1 VVRTA
6 HSAADRSALP
16 APRTSCCRASAA
28 GTRSQRDMA
37 ALRIAAR
44 QYGIRDCAVC
54 GEPVYL
60 VERYDPPGVHL
71 TLCTCWKALEAWKE
85 AQRA

>member
-1 VVRTA
+1 
-6 HSAADRSALP
+6 
-16 APRTSCCRASAA
+16 
-28 GTRSQRDMA
+28 MA